1 MPLGWGKGK
10 GFFLSRVA
18 CHECTE
24 KIIPK
29 RVTKAHLDS
38 PRDTR
43 GFATCDSWGIQMGFR
58 DSFGNYFSF
67 HSWQATRERK
77 KPVPLPQPKGIK
89 TILRSAMRLQTFST
103 NSFSL
108 TSMCSASC
116 FSHHQHHR
124 LSRMGPPT
132 TSSTSQ
138 YTKVHVDKIWS
149 LFSFCKN
156 LDSNFQVV
164 R

>member
-1 MPLGWGKGK
+1 
-10 GFFLSRVA
+10 
-18 CHECTE
+18 
-24 KIIPK
+24 
-29 RVTKAHLDS
+29 
-38 PRDTR
+38 
-43 GFATCDSWGIQMGFR
+43 MGFR

-132 TSSTSQ
+132 TSQ

-156 LDSNFQVV
+156 LDSNFHLYGKIRAVKFRHNSQEGTAVTHFNTSKKIHYLMLHCPSICWREYDRFLKKEAKLKV
-164 R
+164 FTT